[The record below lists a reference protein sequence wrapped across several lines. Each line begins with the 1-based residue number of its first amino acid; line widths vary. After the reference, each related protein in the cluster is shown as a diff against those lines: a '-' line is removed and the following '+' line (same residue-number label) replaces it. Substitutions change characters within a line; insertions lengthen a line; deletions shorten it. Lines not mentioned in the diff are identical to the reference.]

1 MGHRRNSNCEK
12 NNLKPSYHLAV
23 SSLIA
28 GGSYAATQSPLLA
41 VSTFA
46 VGFLID
52 GDHLFDYAIYCFQK
66 RRWPSFWQ
74 FYHAS
79 GPIDEPPAPR
89 IYVPLHAYELILPIW
104 LIAAFFSAF
113 PWAVWLSLS
122 FGGHLLM
129 DQLAHRPHPLCYSL
143 IFRTIRGFSSKTA
156 WRCQQ
161 KTSKIAEGR

>member
-1 MGHRRNSNCEK
+1 M
-12 NNLKPSYHLAV
+12 KPSYHLAM

-28 GGSYAATQSPLLA
+28 GGSYAATQSPLIA
-41 VSTFA
+41 ASTIA

-74 FYHAS
+74 FYHS
-79 GPIDEPPAPR
+79 SCPTPLR

-104 LIAAFFSAF
+104 LIAAFFSAL

-129 DQLAHRPHPLCYSL
+129 DYLAYRPHPLCYSL
-143 IFRTIRGFSSKTA
+143 IFRTIRGFSTETV
-156 WRCQQ
+156 WRYNQ